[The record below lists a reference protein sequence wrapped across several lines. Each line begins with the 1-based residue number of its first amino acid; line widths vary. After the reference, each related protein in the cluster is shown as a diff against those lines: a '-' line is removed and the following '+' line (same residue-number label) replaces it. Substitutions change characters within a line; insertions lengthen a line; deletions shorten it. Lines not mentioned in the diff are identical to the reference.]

1 MALPRLGIEGEWFRD
16 ADGRTRLLRGV
27 NLGGDCKV
35 PYTPNGH
42 TNIPTDFADHRTV
55 SFVGRPFPLAEAD
68 EHFARLKAWG
78 FNCLRLLT
86 TLEAVEHEGPFRYDE
101 AYLDYFAT
109 LCRKAD
115 DYGMYVFVDFH
126 QDVWSRMTG
135 GDGAP
140 AWLFDAVELDFTK
153 FHAAGAAHVMQYK
166 YDFARGGRQE
176 ENYPTMTWSQNYKYP
191 ANAIMWTL
199 FFAGNTFCPDFMV
212 QGRTAQDFLQEH
224 YLGAMEAVAERVKDL
239 PNVIGFDSLN
249 EPGSGYVGLSLS
261 YRHLGPSEKNPF
273 PVRPGLAWSP
283 LDGFAAARGLARE
296 IPEMGIDWEQRAV
309 VKKRDVLVNPDG
321 VSIWKDGTKC
331 PFERAGVY
339 RLAGGEIEALDEDFF
354 VERNGRRLEM
364 EKDFMGP
371 FFARVAERVRA
382 INEDWLLFAELD
394 PGAGLGHGFPPETPE
409 RTVNASHWY
418 DIVTLST
425 KRFDFPVKINP
436 YTGRTTEGA
445 DAIEASYVRQL
456 GRLKDASKTLNGGTG
471 APALLGEFGIPY
483 DLDDAAAYKAW
494 AVGDRSEGPWE
505 KHIIALD
512 LMYNALDQ
520 LLMNSTQW
528 NYTASNRNDQAIGD
542 GWNQED
548 LSIYSIDQRADP
560 SDINSGGRGLKGFVR
575 PYARTIAGR
584 PLKMKFKRETGAFRF
599 VYEADGAGESE
610 IFVPKLQYPNGYEVE
625 VEGGEATRD
634 EANQS
639 LRVHAIGS
647 AKVAVTITRL

>member
-1 MALPRLGIEGEWFRD
+1 M
-16 ADGRTRLLRGV
+16 
-27 NLGGDCKV
+27 
-35 PYTPNGH
+35 
-42 TNIPTDFADHRTV
+42 
-55 SFVGRPFPLAEAD
+55 
-68 EHFARLKAWG
+68 KAWG

-86 TLEAVEHEGPFRYDE
+86 TWEAVEHEGPFRYDE

-109 LCRKAD
+109 LCRKAG

-140 AWLFDAVELDFTK
+140 AWLFDAVGLDFTK
-153 FHAAGAAHVMQYK
+153 FHASGAAHVMQYK
-166 YDFARGGRQE
+166 YDAARGGRQE

-261 YRHLGPSEKNPF
+261 YRHLGPTEKNPF
-273 PVRPGLAWSP
+273 PARPGLAWSP

-321 VSIWKDGTKC
+321 VSIWKDKAAC

-339 RLAGGEIEALDEDFF
+339 RLAGGTIEALNEEFF
-354 VERNGRRLEM
+354 VERGDRRFEM

-382 INEDWLLFAELD
+382 INKDWLLFAELD
-394 PGAGLGHGFPPETPE
+394 PGAGLGHGFPPDMPE

-425 KRFDFPVKINP
+425 KRFDFPVKVNP

-456 GRLKDASKTLNGGTG
+456 GRLKDASVTLNGGEG
-471 APALLGEFGIPY
+471 APALLGEFGIPF
-483 DLDDAAAYKAW
+483 DLDEAAAYKAW
-494 AVGDRSEGPWE
+494 DAGDRTEVPWE

-512 LMYNALDQ
+512 RMYNALDQ

-528 NYTASNRNDQAIGD
+528 NYTASNRNDQAVGD

-548 LSIYSIDQRADP
+548 LSIYSIDQRTDP
-560 SDINSGGRGLKGFVR
+560 SDIDSGGRGLKGFVR
-575 PYARTIAGR
+575 PYARAISGR
-584 PLKMKFKRETGAFRF
+584 PLKMKFKRESGAFRF
-599 VYEADGAGESE
+599 VYEAEEGGETE
-610 IFVPKLQYPNGYEVE
+610 IFVPRLQYPNGYDVE
-625 VEGGEATRD
+625 VEGGEATSD
-634 EANQS
+634 EDNQS

-647 AKVAVTITRL
+647 SKVAVTITRR